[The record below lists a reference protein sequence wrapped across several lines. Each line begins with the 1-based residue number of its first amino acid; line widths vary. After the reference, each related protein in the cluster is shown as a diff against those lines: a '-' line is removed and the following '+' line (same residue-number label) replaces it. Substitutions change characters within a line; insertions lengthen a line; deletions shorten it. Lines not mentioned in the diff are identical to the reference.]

1 MQASFV
7 AGEVMRVER
16 KPVQM
21 NPAYR
26 EINRSKA
33 RYLVFWGSAGS
44 GKSVNVATLLV
55 LRLSFGDAG
64 VHWLVLRKTQE
75 SHADSTRA
83 ELIAAMQRI
92 FGDSWREEWDAPE
105 SRLTLTNKR
114 NGNSFI
120 FRGMNDEKQREK
132 LKSVSVKKGKI
143 EGAWLEEAT
152 QFSQS
157 DLNQVNARLRG
168 ELPEG
173 HFYQIILS
181 FNPVS
186 ATHWLKRRF
195 FDRVDPDAVTCH
207 TTWRDNRF
215 IDDEF
220 KAEMLK
226 MEEVDPEFAQVYG
239 RGEWGTKGGLI
250 LTRFVVEDVPKDL
263 GYYDSLAMGHDFG
276 FNHADALL
284 LLGLKDGDVY
294 VIAEHYVNGMT
305 NQQIISSVSNVALFA
320 EAKRRRVFMI
330 CDSAEPDRIKE
341 WGAAGWRARPVD
353 KGKGAATSSAIDYL
367 RNTFIHIDEA
377 AENTAAEIGEWSYQK
392 DRTTGEFTD
401 EPVPVNDDAMAALR
415 YGTEPFR
422 IAARR
427 KTRPKVRT

>member
-1 MQASFV
+1 
-7 AGEVMRVER
+7 MRVER
-16 KPVQM
+16 KPVPM

-26 EINRSKA
+26 EINKSKA

-44 GKSVNVATLLV
+44 GKSVNIATLLV
-55 LRLSFGDAG
+55 QRLSFGDAG

-75 SHADSTRA
+75 SNADSTRA

-105 SRLTLTNKR
+105 SRLTLTNKK

-152 QFSQS
+152 QFQQS

-168 ELPEG
+168 KLPEG
-173 HFYQIILS
+173 HYYQIILS

-195 FDRVDPDAVTCH
+195 FDRVDPDAFACH

-215 IDDEF
+215 IDDEYRD
-220 KAEMLK
+220 EMLK
-226 MEEVDPEFAQVYG
+226 MEEIDPEFAQVYG
-239 RGEWGTKGGLI
+239 RGEWGQKGGVI
-250 LTRFVVEDVPKDL
+250 LTKFVVEEVSKDL
-263 GYYDSLAMGHDFG
+263 DHYDALAMGHDFG

-284 LLGLKDGDVY
+284 LLGLKDGEVY
-294 VIAEHYVNGMT
+294 VIAEHYVHGMT
-305 NQQIISSVSNVALFA
+305 NQQIISSVSQVDLFA
-320 EAKRRRVFMI
+320 EAKRRKVFMI

-341 WGAAGWRARPVD
+341 WGAAGWRSRPVD

-367 RNTFIHIDEA
+367 RNTKIHIDEA
-377 AENTAAEIGEWSYQK
+377 AENTASEIGEWAYQK
-392 DRTTGEFTD
+392 DRVTGEYTD

-415 YGTEPFR
+415 YGSEPFR

-427 KTRPKVRT
+427 KNRPKVRA

>member
-1 MQASFV
+1 M
-7 AGEVMRVER
+7 
-16 KPVQM
+16 M
-21 NPAYR
+21 NPAYK
-26 EINRSKA
+26 EINRSRA

-132 LKSVSVKKGKI
+132 LKSVTVKKGKI

-152 QFSQS
+152 QFNQS

-168 ELPEG
+168 KLPEG
-173 HFYQIILS
+173 HYYQIIMS

-186 ATHWLKRRF
+186 ANHWLKRRF

-215 IDDEF
+215 IDDEY

-226 MEEVDPEFAQVYG
+226 MEEIDPEFAQVYG
-239 RGEWGTKGGLI
+239 RGEWGQKGGVV
-250 LTRFVVEDVPKDL
+250 LTRYVIESVPQDL
-263 GYYDSLAMGHDFG
+263 SYYDALAMGHDFG

-284 LLGLKDGDVY
+284 LLGMKDGELY
-294 VIAEHYVNGMT
+294 VIAEHYVHGMT
-305 NQQIISSVSNVALFA
+305 NQQIVSSVSEVPAFA
-320 EAKRRRVFMI
+320 EAKRRRVYMI

-341 WGAAGWRARPVD
+341 WCAAGWRGRPVD
-353 KGKGAATSSAIDYL
+353 KGKGAATSGAIDWL
-367 RNTFIHIDEA
+367 RNTMIHIDEG
-377 AENTAAEIGEWSYQK
+377 AENTAAEIGEWVYQK
-392 DRTTGEFTD
+392 DRVTGEYTD

-415 YGTEPFR
+415 YGSEPFR
-422 IAARR
+422 MAARR
-427 KTRPKVRT
+427 KARPKIRG